1 MLKNGNTVIRN
12 GNNITKSLVVNS
24 YLETND
30 RVIYYIETEG
40 LSENNPLKI
49 YVDDGDI
56 LDKKIF
62 TTDILY
68 NQLISY
74 NSYVDVNKNI
84 YVFGN
89 VDSVKKL
96 RIYLNYS
103 NRPYRGDI
111 KEFLNLFKN
120 LQEFEMYI
128 QTSYNTSL
136 FDQDL
141 THYKLPI
148 NLKVLKFY
156 DSVIRGNIEYIENFD
171 NLETINFRNTKFSG
185 SLNNVNFKNLKSFTF
200 YNNTEL
206 LGDIDIISSN
216 LEYINITYPSKLIG
230 NLTNLNTSNL
240 NYIHLDINSSSN
252 TNNII
257 GDITDWDF
265 NTGLTYFYYN
275 NTSSTNNQI
284 YGDLSN
290 WDISNTQL
298 SSFNFDG
305 YSSTLYISQIYGDL
319 SQWELPDTLNTFNLR
334 YGDITD
340 IPYDF
345 SNTVLNNLTVN
356 HTQITS
362 INNVIFPDKQIST
375 VNLRYN
381 NIVSISG
388 VTFPNISNF
397 YLEYQQSMVD
407 DINDINFS
415 SITTINMSHNRLHGN
430 IHDFVIPENTDQIY
444 FQSNKDITGY
454 ISGITFNDHIR
465 YLYLN
470 DNMIYGSIVG
480 MVLPDSLNNTLNLS
494 DNDIY
499 IDFDEGEFFTNQ
511 LYYLY
516 LNNISGITGDLS
528 NFIIGD
534 RLNRLDLH
542 TIQDSYTDLSKL
554 NIGTGIR
561 NLYIHNT
568 NFYGDLTNWLTG
580 TTINITS
587 TLILHTN
594 PNISGDT
601 SNWNIAPQTCY
612 LYNSPQLTGRLKH
625 NNIYDL
631 RINGTSTI
639 PMNITSNIVEDFN
652 LSNRLYYFHGQ
663 FGSLTGNLSGVTLN
677 TSFYQFYVNDNPDIY
692 GSNEFIDYIFIN
704 RNVFTSISWSNICYI
719 NIANIGDTV
728 SGSTEELGDLGT
740 YTGSEWDLSET
751 QVNNLSNGLDYDGNG
766 NNIEWNPKQKIYWF
780 KNAQISSTNTSKRY
794 ITYSITY

>member
-1 MLKNGNTVIRN
+1 MLKNGNAVIKN

-24 YLETND
+24 YIETND
-30 RVIYYIETEG
+30 RVRYYIETEG

-74 NSYVDVNKNI
+74 NSYADVNKNI

-96 RIYLNYS
+96 RIYYNYS

-120 LQEFEMYI
+120 LQEFDMYI

-148 NLKVLKFY
+148 NLKVLNFY

-171 NLETINFRNTKFSG
+171 NLETISFRNTKFSG

-206 LGDIDIISSN
+206 LGDIDVISSN
-216 LEYINITYPSKLIG
+216 PEYIYIYYPNKLTG
-230 NLTNLNTSNL
+230 NLTNLNISNS
-240 NYIHLDINSSSN
+240 NYIYLDINSSSSA
-252 TNNII
+252 NNII
-257 GDITDWDF
+257 GDISDWEF

-275 NTSSTNNQI
+275 NTLSTNNQI
-284 YGDLSN
+284 YSDLSN

-298 SSFNFDG
+298 SSFIFNS
-305 YSSTLYISQIYGDL
+305 YSSTLYRSQIYGDL
-319 SQWELPDTLNTFNLR
+319 SQWKLPDTLNTFNLT
-334 YGDITD
+334 YVDVTD

-345 SNTVLNNLTVN
+345 SNTGLNNLIVN
-356 HTQITS
+356 YTQITS

-375 VNLRYN
+375 VNLSYN

-397 YLEYQQSMVD
+397 YLEYQQSMAD

-415 SITTINMSHNRLHGN
+415 GITNISMSYNRLHGN
-430 IHDFVIPENTDQIY
+430 IHEFVIPDNTEYIY
-444 FQSNKDITGY
+444 FQSNKNISGY
-454 ISGITFNDHIR
+454 ISGITFNDNIR
-465 YLYLN
+465 YLSLN

-480 MVLPDSLNNTLNLS
+480 MVLPYSLNNILNLS
-494 DNDIY
+494 NNDIY
-499 IDFDEGEFFTNQ
+499 IDFDEGEFNTNQ
-511 LYYLY
+511 LTTLY

-580 TTINITS
+580 TTINITNQ
-587 TLILHTN
+587 LFLHTN

-601 SNWNIAPQTCY
+601 SNWNITSQACY

-625 NNIYDL
+625 NNVYDL

-652 LSNRLYYFHGQ
+652 LSNRMIYFYGQ

-704 RNVFTSISWSNICYI
+704 RNVFTSTTWSNICYI
-719 NIANIGDTV
+719 NISNIGDSV
-728 SGSTEELGDLGT
+728 NGDLEELGDLGT
-740 YTGSEWDLSET
+740 YTGYEWNLSET

-766 NNIEWNPKQKIYWF
+766 TNIEWNSKQKIYWF
-780 KNAQISSTNTSKRY
+780 KNAQISSTNSGKRY
-794 ITYSITY
+794 ITYNITY